1 MISTMKTALV
11 TGANKGIGRAIAKG
25 LARQGYTVWIGARD
39 ARRGEA
45 AAEQLRDEGLDVRF
59 LQLDVGDDSSAK
71 AAATSLAGH
80 TDHLDVLVN
89 NAGVALEGMDG
100 VIKPSTLEMAKL
112 KATYEVNVFGPV
124 RVTQAFVPLLRK
136 APAARIVM
144 MSSSLGSLS
153 LQADPNGAFTSLNL
167 LAYSSSKT
175 ALNGV
180 TVAFAKEFRET
191 PIKINAA
198 CPGYVATDLNA
209 NSGTRTVE
217 QGATIALRLA
227 TLPADGP
234 SGGYFNEDGPLPW

>member
-1 MISTMKTALV
+1 MTSTTKTALV

-25 LARQGYTVWIGARD
+25 LAKQGYTVWIGARD
-39 ARRGEA
+39 AGRGEA
-45 AAEQLRDEGLDVRF
+45 AAEQLREEGLDVRF
-59 LQLDVGDDSSAK
+59 LPLDVGDDASAK
-71 AAATSLAGH
+71 AAATILAEQ

-124 RVTQAFVPLLRK
+124 RVTQAFVPLLRE

-144 MSSSLGSLS
+144 MSSGLGSIAR
-153 LQADPNGAFTSLNL
+153 QADPNGAFTSLNL
-167 LAYSSSKT
+167 LGYSSSKT
-175 ALNGV
+175 ALNAV

-198 CPGYVATDLNA
+198 CPGYVATDLNG